1 MNSDSWMTYPALPH
15 ALPFRTIFG
24 EYRARR
30 PEDLAD
36 AVLRVIRKPR
46 RIPEDLADPTLTDIL
61 KSARSSEHLAETA
74 AKRILKL
81 KHGTGEVTTAVAKHI
96 LKLELTPQDLEGVW
110 ARLDADIM
118 RSEQAYRDLESSKQC
133 LQAERQTRG
142 EPNEEFKKKLVEA
155 YEKVLL
161 AEIICQIYDWPL
173 KSVMHEMEGTAL
185 CLSGGGI
192 RSASF
197 SLGILEG
204 LARFSRRTPC
214 NDKQRPL
221 LDTLDY
227 LSTVS
232 GGGYIGSWL
241 MAWSQRSDYHQ
252 VVDQLAASAPTSG
265 DPEPQPIR
273 HLREYTSY
281 LSPRYGFTLDTLT
294 LGSIVLRNMIL
305 NWLILV
311 PLVMALFCLP
321 EFLYDFS
328 YGWAFAHQ
336 RSGAS
341 WLHAVITLAILCVG
355 FASATA
361 VWRMSTPLYK
371 SKQDKPPQDKSP
383 QDKSGISESEKEGST
398 LVEVL
403 LFALPVMLSAWLLAE
418 ASFWAYVKGALSSQ
432 LSVLHLALWLTVY
445 TVVPP
450 LTVSLVRLR
459 LLWQS
464 DDANP
469 TPFHHHD
476 ESGRLAWSRLIWSF
490 IAPLLVAM
498 LGAWLL
504 AECGLHVG
512 RQLLVVG
519 KWHLVLSHKFMVLA
533 IPIVLCV
540 MMLSSTLLTG
550 LLTHIEQEEEREWWA
565 RAGGL
570 LFSCLLVWL
579 ALNCI
584 AFYAASSLE
593 LVYGSILGAVGLG
606 AGYIGSAAGLSAA
619 TTSGLKRVK
628 AEQLTRFEKFLS
640 DHGMIAPFAS
650 GIALVCIALALAT
663 LTSSLRVN
671 LKDCLIAAAKSQ
683 DPSVLQHYLFQYLAV
698 RVHSPES
705 TRWIGTL
712 DHLKLDFLATFVVFG
727 AACLVALFANKF
739 VNINTFSLHGMYR
752 MRLTRA
758 YLGAS
763 NFARHPNSFT
773 NFDNSDNMYEADMLR
788 EGTPL
793 HIINTA
799 LNLVATRNM
808 AWQQRKAEPF
818 TFSAISVGSWRVG
831 YVPTEDYGGTRGVT
845 LGTAMAI
852 SGAAFN
858 PNMGYH
864 SSPFVTLLMTFF
876 NARLGWWLPNPI
888 WPHLRKW
895 PANGGP
901 RRFLSRKS
909 RFLARNGPM
918 WALTPLLNEALG
930 NTDDS
935 YKWIELSDGG
945 HFENL
950 GLYEMVLRRCR
961 RIIVVDADADSEFQ
975 FEDLGNAVRKIEI
988 DLGIP
993 ITFPDFPHGLP
1004 MKRGAEPVNVYCIRG
1019 VIQYNCVDYS
1029 ESNGELLFIKPVL
1042 NGSEPPDIRA
1052 YAASHQHFPH
1062 EATSNQFFNEAQFES
1077 YRHLGSWMISSYF
1090 ENASEGEN
1098 APEDLPHARDGCGI
1112 GAFFASVKSMRD
1124 AKHAV
1129 VGDSV
1134 PVQAPTNSIIL
1145 PAGEA

>member
-1 MNSDSWMTYPALPH
+1 MSSDTWTTYPALPH

-30 PEDLAD
+30 PDDLAD
-36 AVLRVIRKPR
+36 AVLKVIRKPE
-46 RIPEDLADPTLTDIL
+46 RIPEDPEYKALADIL
-61 KSARSSEHLAETA
+61 RSARSSEHLAETA
-74 AKRILKL
+74 AKRILKS
-81 KHGTGEVTTAVAKHI
+81 KHGTGELTTAVAKHI
-96 LKLELTPQDLEGVW
+96 LQLELTPQDLESVW
-110 ARLDADIM
+110 TRLDADITK
-118 RSEQAYRDLESSKQC
+118 SEQAYRDLGLAKEY
-133 LQAERQTRG
+133 LQAQRQTRG
-142 EPNEEFKKKLVEA
+142 EPNEDFKKKLVEA

-173 KSVMHEMEGTAL
+173 KSILHTMEATAV

-204 LARFSRRTPC
+204 LARFSRLKTC
-214 NDKQRPL
+214 SEKQRPL
-221 LDTLDY
+221 LDMLDY

-232 GGGYIGSWL
+232 GGGYIGCWL
-241 MAWSQRSDYHQ
+241 MAWSQRSAYHQ
-252 VVDQLAASAPTSG
+252 VIDQLAASAPTSG

-294 LGSIVLRNMIL
+294 LLSIVMRNLIL

-328 YGWAFAHQ
+328 YAWPFAYQ
-336 RSGAS
+336 ESGVT
-341 WLHAVITLAILCVG
+341 WLRGVMGLAIVCVG
-355 FASATA
+355 CASVTA
-361 VWRMSTPLYK
+361 VWRMAR
-371 SKQDKPPQDKSP
+371 PQYE
-383 QDKSGISESEKEGST
+383 SGITDPENQGSI
-398 LVEVL
+398 LLEVW
-403 LFALPVMLSAWLLAE
+403 LFALPVLVSAWLLGE
-418 ASFWAYVKGALSSQ
+418 ASFWAYVKGALTDQ
-432 LSVLHLALWLTVY
+432 WSVLRLARWLTVY
-445 TVVPP
+445 TAVPP
-450 LTVSLVRLR
+450 LAMSLVRLR
-459 LLWQS
+459 LVWQG
-464 DDANP
+464 DDEHP
-469 TPFHHHD
+469 TAFHQQD
-476 ESGRLAWSRLIWSF
+476 GSGRLAWGRLVWSF
-490 IAPLLVAM
+490 VAPILVAA
-498 LGAWLL
+498 LAAWLL
-504 AECGLHVG
+504 AECALHVG
-512 RQLLVVG
+512 RQLMEVG
-519 KWHLVLSHKFMVLA
+519 KWHLVMSHKFVVLV
-533 IPIVLCV
+533 IPIVLGV

-550 LLTHIEQEEEREWWA
+550 LLTQIEQEEEREWWA

-570 LFSCLLVWL
+570 LFSCLLYWL

-584 AFYAASSLE
+584 AFFATDWLRFMHA
-593 LVYGSILGAVGLG
+593 SILGAVGVG
-606 AGYIGSAAGLSAA
+606 AGYVGSAAGLSAA

-628 AEQLTRFEKFLS
+628 AEQLTKFETFLAN
-640 DHGMIAPFAS
+640 HGMIAPAAS
-650 GIALVCIALALAT
+650 GIALVCLALALAT
-663 LTSSLRVN
+663 FTSWLRVDLYN
-671 LKDCLIAAAKSQ
+671 RLIDVAKSME
-683 DPSVLQHYLFQYLAV
+683 PSVLQHCLFHYLGVTIHVA
-698 RVHSPES
+698 ES
-705 TRWIGTL
+705 GRWVDTL
-712 DHLKLDFLATFVVFG
+712 DRLKLDSLAAFVVF
-727 AACLVALFANKF
+727 AAVCLVALFANKF
-739 VNINTFSLHGMYR
+739 ININTFSLHGMYR

-763 NFARHPNSFT
+763 NFARHPDSFT
-773 NFDNSDNMYEADMLR
+773 NFDSSDNMYETDMLCK
-788 EGTPL
+788 GAPL

-818 TFSAISVGSWRVG
+818 SFSPISVGSWRLG
-831 YVPTEDYGGTRGVT
+831 YLPTEDYGGSKGVT

-864 SSPFVTLLMTFF
+864 SSPLVTLLMTFF

-895 PANGGP
+895 PAGCKTS
-901 RRFLSRKS
+901 RFLSKTS
-909 RFLARNGPM
+909 RFLGRNGPK
-918 WALTPLLNEALG
+918 WALMPLLNEALG

-950 GLYEMVLRRCR
+950 GLYEMILRRCR
-961 RIIVVDADADSEFQ
+961 HIIVVDADADSEFQ

-1004 MKRGAEPVNVYCIRG
+1004 MKRGVEPLNIYCIRG
-1019 VIQYNCVDYS
+1019 EIQYDCVDYS
-1029 ESNGELLFIKPVL
+1029 ESKGELLFIKPML

-1052 YAASHQHFPH
+1052 YAASHQTFPH

-1090 ENASEGEN
+1090 ENAPKN
-1098 APEDLPHARDGCGI
+1098 VPPAPAGCDM
-1112 GAFFASVKSMRD
+1112 ATFFTRVESIRAAGGSVERNSAAAIAASN
-1124 AKHAV
+1124 
-1129 VGDSV
+1129 
-1134 PVQAPTNSIIL
+1134 PPTL
-1145 PAGEA
+1145 PAGEV

>member
-1 MNSDSWMTYPALPH
+1 MHEGAPLTAGNSASSLETWTTYPAHPH

-36 AVLRVIRKPR
+36 AVLKVIRRPE
-46 RIPEDLADPTLTDIL
+46 RIPEDRADRALADIL
-61 KSARSSEHLAETA
+61 ESARSSEHLAETA
-74 AKRILKL
+74 AKRILKW
-81 KHGTGEVTTAVAKHI
+81 KHDTGELTTAVAKHI
-96 LKLELTPQDLEGVW
+96 LKLELTPQDVGSVW
-110 ARLDADIM
+110 VRLDADIAK
-118 RSEQAYRDLESSKQC
+118 SEDAYRELEIAKEQ
-133 LQAERQTRG
+133 LQATRQARG
-142 EPNEEFKKKLVEA
+142 EPLGEFKKRLVEA
-155 YEKVLL
+155 YERVLL

-173 KSVMHEMEGTAL
+173 KSIFHAMGATAV

-197 SLGILEG
+197 SLGILQG
-204 LARFSRRTPC
+204 LARFSRGEACPE
-214 NDKQRPL
+214 KQMPL

-252 VVDQLAASAPTSG
+252 VIDQLAAAAPTSG

-294 LGSIVLRNMIL
+294 LLSIMLRNMSL

-328 YGWAFAHQ
+328 YGWAFAHAQ
-336 RSGAS
+336 SGEAWFRGVMGAS
-341 WLHAVITLAILCVG
+341 ILCVM
-355 FASATA
+355 FASVTA
-361 VWRMSTPLYK
+361 VWRMAR
-371 SKQDKPPQDKSP
+371 PQFKLGLTDP
-383 QDKSGISESEKEGST
+383 EKEGSIFPE
-398 LVEVL
+398 LCF
-403 LFALPVMLSAWLLAE
+403 FALPLLVSAWLLGE
-418 ASFWAYVKGALSSQ
+418 ASAWTYISKTLAHINDPLSGNQ
-432 LSVLHLALWLTVY
+432 WPLLRLARYLMLY
-445 TVVPP
+445 TAVPP
-450 LTVSLVRLR
+450 LGMSLVRLR
-459 LLWQS
+459 LLWQG
-464 DDANP
+464 DGTNP
-469 TPFHHHD
+469 TIFHKHD
-476 ESGRLAWSRLIWSF
+476 GTGRLAWGRVVWSF
-490 IAPLLVAM
+490 FAPLLVAALAAFLLSGCALL
-498 LGAWLL
+498 LGPRLM
-504 AECGLHVG
+504 EVS
-512 RQLLVVG
+512 R
-519 KWHLVLSHKFMVLA
+519 WHLVIGHKFVVLV
-533 IPIVLCV
+533 IPIVLGV
-540 MMLSSTLLTG
+540 MMLASTLLTG
-550 LLTHIEQEEEREWWA
+550 LLTNIEQEEEREWWA

-570 LFSCLLVWL
+570 LFASLLYWL

-584 AFYAASSLE
+584 AFFATDWLRFMHA
-593 LVYGSILGAVGLG
+593 SILGAVGVG
-606 AGYIGSAAGLSAA
+606 AGYIGSAAGLSAT

-628 AEQLTRFEKFLS
+628 AEQLTKFETFLAN
-640 DHGMIAPFAS
+640 HGLIAPVAAS
-650 GIALVCIALALAT
+650 IALVCLALALAT
-663 LTSSLRVN
+663 FTSWLRVN
-671 LKDCLIAAAKSQ
+671 LYNSLVDVAKSL
-683 DPSVLQHYLFQYLAV
+683 DPSVLQYYLFHYFGVAV
-698 RVHSPES
+698 HAANSA
-705 TRWIGTL
+705 RWVGTV
-712 DHLKLDFLATFVVFG
+712 DRLKLDSLAAFVVF
-727 AACLVALFANKF
+727 AAVCLVALFANKF

-763 NFARHPNSFT
+763 NFARHPDAFT
-773 NFDNSDNMYEADMLR
+773 NFDSSDNMHEPDTLCK
-788 EGTPL
+788 GGPL

-818 TFSAISVGSWRVG
+818 SFSPISVGSWRLG
-831 YVPTEDYGGTRGVT
+831 YVPTKDYGGSEGVS

-864 SSPFVTLLMTFF
+864 SSPLVTLLMTFF

-895 PANGGP
+895 PAGHKT
-901 RRFLSRKS
+901 RLFLE
-909 RFLARNGPM
+909 RNGPK
-918 WALTPLLNEALG
+918 WALMPLLNEALG

-961 RIIVVDADADSEFQ
+961 HIIVVDADADSEFQ
-975 FEDLGNAVRKIEI
+975 FEDLGNAIRKIEI
-988 DLGIP
+988 DLGIS
-993 ITFPDFPHGLP
+993 ITFPDFPQGLP
-1004 MKRGAEPVNVYCIRG
+1004 MKRGVEPLNMYCVRG
-1019 VIQYNCVDYS
+1019 EIQYHCTDYG
-1029 ESNGELLFIKPVL
+1029 EPKGELLFIKPML

-1052 YAASHQHFPH
+1052 YAASHQTFPH

-1077 YRHLGSWMISSYF
+1077 YRHLGSWMISFYM
-1090 ENASEGEN
+1090 EKAAKNV
-1098 APEDLPHARDGCGI
+1098 APAPVGCDM
-1112 GAFFASVKSMRD
+1112 ATFFALVESARTAGESVGGSS
-1124 AKHAV
+1124 AAAI
-1129 VGDSV
+1129 GSES
-1134 PVQAPTNSIIL
+1134 QPTL
-1145 PAGEA
+1145 PAGEV